1 MTNVSSSN
9 GLEKRP
15 KLRFPGFDEPWMEK
29 KLDSLLSPRVEKQ
42 IPSEEAPLMAFTAE
56 GGVEP
61 KGERYDRSYLVK
73 SEDKLYK
80 RTEYNDFIYS
90 SNNLDVG
97 SIGLNK
103 YGTAVISDVYEIFS
117 VLPDNLP
124 TFISELIQRPHN
136 IAEILK
142 YRQGCLY
149 GQYRIYAE
157 DFLSVSVLVPE
168 KAEQERISSFL
179 DALDNKI
186 NHQARLIKSLKK
198 YKRGLS
204 DTLFAHIAQSS
215 DCVIVKFGEAFELL
229 QNNTFSREELTDIP
243 SPVQNIHY
251 GDVLIKYGAVVNIA
265 TDVPPYIKPSNDLQ
279 RFSRSSYLRDGDVVF
294 ADTAEDYSV
303 GKAAEIVGVNGV
315 SVLSGLHTI
324 PCRPFKK
331 FQPMYL
337 GYYFNSS
344 LFRAQIYPLV
354 QGTKVSSISKGELVK
369 VSVHIPN
376 EGDQRRIASMLYSL
390 DLRIV
395 HEEQQVKALTDARAA
410 FLQQLFI

>member
-1 MTNVSSSN
+1 MSGDSGARHDRVSIKDDTFFAMPINV
-9 GLEKRP
+9 P
-15 KLRFPGFDEPWMEK
+15 
-29 KLDSLLSPRVEKQ
+29 
-42 IPSEEAPLMAFTAE
+42 TAKE
-56 GGVEP
+56 Q
-61 KGERYDRSYLVK
+61 DR
-73 SEDKLYK
+73 
-80 RTEYNDFIYS
+80 
-90 SNNLDVG
+90 
-97 SIGLNK
+97 
-103 YGTAVISDVYEIFS
+103 
-117 VLPDNLP
+117 
-124 TFISELIQRPHN
+124 
-136 IAEILK
+136 IA
-142 YRQGCLY
+142 
-149 GQYRIYAE
+149 
-157 DFLSVSVLVPE
+157 
-168 KAEQERISSFL
+168 SFL
-179 DALDNKI
+179 NAIELRIDKQRSLVEA
-186 NHQARLIKSLKK
+186 LKK

-204 DTLFAHIAQSS
+204 DTLFAQIAQSP

-243 SPVQNIHY
+243 CSVQNIHY

-265 TDVPPYIKPSNDLQ
+265 TDMPPYIKPSNDLQ
-279 RFSRSSYLRDGDVVF
+279 KFSRTSYLCDGDVVF

-303 GKAAEIVGVNGV
+303 GKAAEIIGVNGV

-331 FQPMYL
+331 LQPMYL

>member
-1 MTNVSSSN
+1 MENVSSSN

-15 KLRFPGFDEPWMEK
+15 KLRFPGFDEPWKVVVLGSILQERNEYSEK
-29 KLDSLLSPRVEKQ
+29 DGSYEHATLSKEGIYGK
-42 IPSEEAPLMAFTAE
+42 TA
-56 GGVEP
+56 
-61 KGERYDRSYLVK
+61 RYDRDFLVSTENK
-73 SEDKLYK
+73 KYK
-80 RTEYNDFIYS
+80 VTHYNDLCY
-90 SNNLDVG
+90 NPANLKFGV
-97 SIGLNK
+97 ICLNK
-103 YGTAVISDVYEIFS
+103 YGDAIFSPIYITFEIDKEVDVDFLGANLTRWDFINRALRFQQGTVYERMAVS
-117 VLPDNLP
+117 P
-124 TFISELIQRPHN
+124 
-136 IAEILK
+136 
-142 YRQGCLY
+142 
-149 GQYRIYAE
+149 E
-157 DFLSVSVLVPE
+157 DFLSIQCWLPS
-168 KAEQERISSFL
+168 KAEQIRISSLVQTL
-179 DALDNKI
+179 DQRIDKQEKLVEA
-186 NHQARLIKSLKK
+186 LKK

-204 DTLFAHIAQSS
+204 DTLFAQIAQSP

-243 SPVQNIHY
+243 SSVQNIHY

-265 TDVPPYIKPSNDLQ
+265 TDMPPYIKPSNDLQ
-279 RFSRSSYLRDGDVVF
+279 KFSRTSYLCDGDVVF

-331 FQPMYL
+331 LQPMYL

-410 FLQQLFI
+410 FLHQLFI

>member
-1 MTNVSSSN
+1 
-9 GLEKRP
+9 
-15 KLRFPGFDEPWMEK
+15 
-29 KLDSLLSPRVEKQ
+29 
-42 IPSEEAPLMAFTAE
+42 MAFTAE

-198 YKRGLS
+198 YKRGVVSKVFSEIEKECNTVRLGDCVSILRGGSPRPIDAYITDDPDGVNWIKIGDTSADELYITRTREKIIPSGAKKSRRVFQGDLILS
-204 DTLFAHIAQSS
+204 NSMSFGRPYILQIGGCIHDGWLLIRDEDNVFEKRFLCYYLGSDNVIAQYKRFAAGS
-215 DCVIVKFGEAFELL
+215 CVNNLNSELVGNVEICHPPHSTQQEIADMLTVLDSRIAHANRTYEA
-229 QNNTFSREELTDIP
+229 
-243 SPVQNIHY
+243 
-251 GDVLIKYGAVVNIA
+251 
-265 TDVPPYIKPSNDLQ
+265 LQ
-279 RFSRSSYLRDGDVVF
+279 RMR
-294 ADTAEDYSV
+294 T
-303 GKAAEIVGVNGV
+303 
-315 SVLSGLHTI
+315 
-324 PCRPFKK
+324 
-331 FQPMYL
+331 
-337 GYYFNSS
+337 S
-344 LFRAQIYPLV
+344 L
-354 QGTKVSSISKGELVK
+354 
-369 VSVHIPN
+369 
-376 EGDQRRIASMLYSL
+376 
-390 DLRIV
+390 
-395 HEEQQVKALTDARAA
+395 
-410 FLQQLFI
+410 LQQLLI

>member
-1 MTNVSSSN
+1 MSGDSGARHDRVSI
-9 GLEKRP
+9 KDDTFFAMP
-15 KLRFPGFDEPWMEK
+15 IYVP
-29 KLDSLLSPRVEKQ
+29 
-42 IPSEEAPLMAFTAE
+42 TAKE
-56 GGVEP
+56 Q
-61 KGERYDRSYLVK
+61 DR
-73 SEDKLYK
+73 
-80 RTEYNDFIYS
+80 
-90 SNNLDVG
+90 
-97 SIGLNK
+97 
-103 YGTAVISDVYEIFS
+103 
-117 VLPDNLP
+117 
-124 TFISELIQRPHN
+124 
-136 IAEILK
+136 IA
-142 YRQGCLY
+142 
-149 GQYRIYAE
+149 
-157 DFLSVSVLVPE
+157 
-168 KAEQERISSFL
+168 SFL
-179 DALDNKI
+179 NAIELRIDKQRSLVEA
-186 NHQARLIKSLKK
+186 LKK

-204 DTLFAHIAQSS
+204 DTLFFQIAQSP

-243 SPVQNIHY
+243 SSVQNIHY

-265 TDVPPYIKPSNDLQ
+265 TDMPPYIKPSNDLQ
-279 RFSRSSYLRDGDVVF
+279 KFSRTSYLCDGDVVF

-324 PCRPFKK
+324 PCRPFKR

-376 EGDQRRIASMLYSL
+376 EGDQRRLASMLYSL

>member
-1 MTNVSSSN
+1 MYLCFRAKQEINPLFFEWYFRSSAWHRYIYMSGDSGARHDRVSIKDDTFFAMPINV
-9 GLEKRP
+9 P
-15 KLRFPGFDEPWMEK
+15 
-29 KLDSLLSPRVEKQ
+29 
-42 IPSEEAPLMAFTAE
+42 TAKE
-56 GGVEP
+56 Q
-61 KGERYDRSYLVK
+61 DR
-73 SEDKLYK
+73 
-80 RTEYNDFIYS
+80 
-90 SNNLDVG
+90 
-97 SIGLNK
+97 
-103 YGTAVISDVYEIFS
+103 
-117 VLPDNLP
+117 
-124 TFISELIQRPHN
+124 
-136 IAEILK
+136 IA
-142 YRQGCLY
+142 
-149 GQYRIYAE
+149 
-157 DFLSVSVLVPE
+157 
-168 KAEQERISSFL
+168 SFL
-179 DALDNKI
+179 NAIELRIDKQRALVE
-186 NHQARLIKSLKK
+186 ALKK

-204 DTLFAHIAQSS
+204 DTLFAQIAQSP

-229 QNNTFSREELTDIP
+229 QNNTFSREELTDKP
-243 SPVQNIHY
+243 SSVQNIHY

-265 TDVPPYIKPSNDLQ
+265 TDMPPYIKPSNDLQ
-279 RFSRSSYLRDGDVVF
+279 KFSRTSYLCDGDVVF

-303 GKAAEIVGVNGV
+303 GKATEIIGVNGV

>member
-1 MTNVSSSN
+1 MVSTEN
-9 GLEKRP
+9 
-15 KLRFPGFDEPWMEK
+15 K
-29 KLDSLLSPRVEKQ
+29 K
-42 IPSEEAPLMAFTAE
+42 
-56 GGVEP
+56 
-61 KGERYDRSYLVK
+61 
-73 SEDKLYK
+73 YK
-80 RTEYNDFIYS
+80 VTHYNDLCY
-90 SNNLDVG
+90 NPANLKFGV
-97 SIGLNK
+97 ICLNK
-103 YGTAVISDVYEIFS
+103 YGDAIFSPIYITFEIDKDVDVDFLGANLTRWDFINRALRFQQGTVYERMAVS
-117 VLPDNLP
+117 P
-124 TFISELIQRPHN
+124 
-136 IAEILK
+136 
-142 YRQGCLY
+142 
-149 GQYRIYAE
+149 E
-157 DFLSVSVLVPE
+157 DFLSIQCWLPS
-168 KAEQERISSFL
+168 KAEQIRISSLVQTL
-179 DALDNKI
+179 DQRIDKQEKLVEA
-186 NHQARLIKSLKK
+186 LKK

-204 DTLFAHIAQSS
+204 DTLFAQIAQSP

-229 QNNTFSREELTDIP
+229 QNNTFSREELTDKP
-243 SPVQNIHY
+243 SSVQNIHY

-265 TDVPPYIKPSNDLQ
+265 TDMPPYIKPSNDLQ
-279 RFSRSSYLRDGDVVF
+279 KFSRTSYLCDGDVVF

-303 GKAAEIVGVNGV
+303 GKATEIIGVNGV

>member
-1 MTNVSSSN
+1 MSGDSGARHDRVSIKDDTFFAMPINV
-9 GLEKRP
+9 P
-15 KLRFPGFDEPWMEK
+15 
-29 KLDSLLSPRVEKQ
+29 
-42 IPSEEAPLMAFTAE
+42 TAKE
-56 GGVEP
+56 Q
-61 KGERYDRSYLVK
+61 DR
-73 SEDKLYK
+73 
-80 RTEYNDFIYS
+80 
-90 SNNLDVG
+90 
-97 SIGLNK
+97 
-103 YGTAVISDVYEIFS
+103 
-117 VLPDNLP
+117 
-124 TFISELIQRPHN
+124 
-136 IAEILK
+136 IA
-142 YRQGCLY
+142 
-149 GQYRIYAE
+149 
-157 DFLSVSVLVPE
+157 
-168 KAEQERISSFL
+168 SFL
-179 DALDNKI
+179 NAIELRIDKQRALVE
-186 NHQARLIKSLKK
+186 ALKK

-204 DTLFAHIAQSS
+204 DTLFAQIAQSP

-229 QNNTFSREELTDIP
+229 QNNTFSREELTDKP
-243 SPVQNIHY
+243 SSVQNIHY

-265 TDVPPYIKPSNDLQ
+265 TDMPPYIKPSNDLQ
-279 RFSRSSYLRDGDVVF
+279 KFSRTSYLCDGDVVF

-303 GKAAEIVGVNGV
+303 GKATEIIGVNGV